1 MEKNTST
8 NALEQIQKQSVDGSQ
23 IFGDGNVLEDMV
35 SIDWVNNILS
45 QNETDEKKI
54 DLYIFDIVGIM

>member
-1 MEKNTST
+1 MEKITST

-45 QNETDEKKI
+45 QNETDAKKI
-54 DLYIFDIVGIM
+54 DLYIFDIIGIM

>member
-1 MEKNTST
+1 MEKITST
-8 NALEQIQKQSVDGSQ
+8 NALERIQKQSVDGSQ

-35 SIDWVNNILS
+35 SIDWVSNILS

-54 DLYIFDIVGIM
+54 DLYIFDIIGTM

>member
-1 MEKNTST
+1 MEKITFT

-23 IFGDGNVLEDMV
+23 IFGDGNVLDDMV

-54 DLYIFDIVGIM
+54 DLYIFDIIGIM

>member
-1 MEKNTST
+1 MEKITST

-45 QNETDEKKI
+45 QNETDEKKN
-54 DLYIFDIVGIM
+54 

>member
-1 MEKNTST
+1 MEKITST

-23 IFGDGNVLEDMV
+23 IFGDGNALEDMV

-54 DLYIFDIVGIM
+54 DLYIFDIIGIM